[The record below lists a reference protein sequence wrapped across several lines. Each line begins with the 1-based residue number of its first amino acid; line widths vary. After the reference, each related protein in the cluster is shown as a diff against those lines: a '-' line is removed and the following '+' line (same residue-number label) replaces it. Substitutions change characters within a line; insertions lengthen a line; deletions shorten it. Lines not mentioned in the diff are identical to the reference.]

1 MSDLAGKIQSDLV
14 AAMKNKDEL
23 KLSVLRMLKSA
34 MQLAQVEKGKEN
46 ALTDDDVLV
55 LVRRL
60 IKQRVEA
67 AEMYKSGGAADRA
80 ERELAEAQVL
90 EIYQPAQLSD
100 EDILKIVAKVAEEET
115 GAAGPKDM
123 GKMMGKTMAAV
134 KGQADGNRVKSAV
147 QHYLNQLVQ

>member
-1 MSDLAGKIQSDLV
+1 
-14 AAMKNKDEL
+14 MKNKDEL

-90 EIYQPAQLSD
+90 EIYQPAQLSA
-100 EDILKIVAKVAEEET
+100 EDILKIVAKVAEET

>member
-1 MSDLAGKIQSDLV
+1 MSGLVDKIQSNLV
-14 AAMKNKDEL
+14 TAMKNKDEL
-23 KLSVLRMLKSA
+23 TLSVLRMLKSSI
-34 MQLAQVEKGKEN
+34 QLAQVEKGKDN

-60 IKQRVEA
+60 IKQRTEA
-67 AEMYKSGGAADRA
+67 AEMYKSGGASDRA
-80 ERELAEAQVL
+80 ERELAEIKVL
-90 EIYQPAQLSD
+90 ETYQPAQLSD
-100 EDILKIVAKVAEEET
+100 EDILKIVAEVAKET

-147 QHYLNQLVQ
+147 QQYLSQLVQ